1 MALNHKHCIKLGG
14 SFNHEFKTKEDEV
27 LDEVLVHGVDGITSF
42 VTGVKMK
49 HTGTRIDTV

>member
-1 MALNHKHCIKLGG
+1 MSSKL
-14 SFNHEFKTKEDEV
+14 KRMRYI

-49 HTGTRIDTV
+49 HMGTRIDTV

>member
-49 HTGTRIDTV
+49 HMGTRIDTV